1 MTTKHWLGTAAIILA
16 IGTGSGVAFAQG
28 QPETKH
34 EEGRGGAA
42 ASSHE
47 TTRGETMNRGEAKG
61 GAAGERAGSEAR
73 QGGKE
78 AQGPAGSARE
88 REQAESRESKPA
100 GGQSAQQ
107 STKGERDQSAQRER
121 EGREAKDASK
131 DASKDESRQKQGAAE
146 ERRGENKSA
155 AETNKTENNKAENNR
170 ADTNKAESNKTESN
184 KAESNKAESNKAAQ
198 SGQQR
203 QDREADRHDRNPAGT
218 TQQSQDEHKGRGSNE
233 AADKQQG
240 GDRSNQATQSA
251 RPNNTT
257 TQQNSQTEQGQRN
270 AAGQQQNNATGQA
283 QNQTDRGRSSTTVSV
298 NDQQRTRVVDQLRR
312 DHDFDKA
319 RTDIDIRVNVGER
332 LPERVRPRPLPTDIV
347 NIVPEYRG
355 YDYTVVHDEIAIVD
369 PRSREIVDVIPQ
381 DGGRADRYA
390 GDYGSGR
397 VRLSDEQRQI
407 LFRSA
412 TAAGTVGSTSSSSG
426 SSSSGSTC
434 LSLRR
439 VPDELARSNPELA
452 SYEYL
457 AIGDQVIL
465 VDPQNQK
472 VVQVIDQQ
480 QQSQQ

>member
-16 IGTGSGVAFAQG
+16 IGTGSGIAFAQG

-47 TTRGETMNRGEAKG
+47 TSRGETMNRGEAKG
-61 GAAGERAGSEAR
+61 GAAGERAGSETR
-73 QGGKE
+73 QGGKQ
-78 AQGPAGSARE
+78 AQGAAGSARE
-88 REQAESRESKPA
+88 REQVESRESKPA

-121 EGREAKDASK
+121 EGREPKDASK
-131 DASKDESRQKQGAAE
+131 NAAEPRQKQGAAE

-155 AETNKTENNKAENNR
+155 AETNKTE
-170 ADTNKAESNKTESN
+170 TN
-184 KAESNKAESNKAAQ
+184 KAESNKAEGNKAAQ

-218 TQQSQDEHKGRGSNE
+218 TQQSQDEHKGSGSNE

-240 GDRSNQATQSA
+240 ADRSNQAAQSA
-251 RPNNTT
+251 RPNTT

-283 QNQTDRGRSSTTVSV
+283 QNQTDHGRSNTTVSA

-312 DHDFDKA
+312 DRDFDKA

-355 YDYTVVHDEIAIVD
+355 YDYTVVHDDIAIID

-390 GDYGSGR
+390 GGYGSGR

-412 TAAGTVGSTSSSSG
+412 TATSTVGSTSSPSG

-434 LSLRR
+434 LSLKR
-439 VPDELARSNPELA
+439 VPDELAKSNPDLA
-452 SYEYL
+452 SYQYL

-480 QQSQQ
+480 QQSQQQ